1 MSYISPYVYKV
12 MIDDPYMSSD
22 IINFID
28 GSEDQ
33 QNHKT
38 HAKALM
44 TSWDVSKEKGFDQ
57 LCVYVQNAVYQASLN
72 KYGEGVLKQINKFD
86 IVSMWGLKYSSED
99 FATEHTHY
107 PSLWSG
113 CFYLNVPENCP
124 NIEFL
129 CGDTVWREVPITNGL
144 LIIFEG
150 NTMHR
155 VRKTKFDGYRYAVSF
170 NICEN
175 RKLDIE
181 E

>member
-1 MSYISPYVYKV
+1 

-28 GSEDQ
+28 GCEDQ
-33 QNHKT
+33 QNYET

-44 TSWDVSKEKGFDQ
+44 TSWNVSKEKEFEQ
-57 LCVYVQNAVYQASLN
+57 LCVYVKNAVYQASLN
-72 KYGEGVLKQINKFD
+72 KYGNIAHINVEGFD
-86 IVSMWGLKYSSED
+86 IVSMWGLKYSSND
-99 FATEHTHY
+99 YATEHNHY

-150 NTMHR
+150 NAMHR
-155 VRKTKFDGYRYAVSF
+155 VRKTQFDGYRYAVSF
-170 NICEN
+170 NVCRN
-175 RKLDIE
+175 HKLDIE